1 MSIRAA
7 INENDMVDPQFIFID
22 KDNFARFRDR
32 SVNIITNSTIG
43 TYYTGTLQSAFFN
56 RVSIFPEK
64 NFQPGTWNNPEK
76 HLGTRNSG
84 F

>member
-1 MSIRAA
+1 MLIKYVFNSIYNRAKKYLKMYLT
-7 INENDMVDPQFIFID
+7 DSRGLWV
-22 KDNFARFRDR
+22 
-32 SVNIITNSTIG
+32 
-43 TYYTGTLQSAFFN
+43 
-56 RVSIFPEK
+56 VSIFPEK